1 MASKTVEFIV
11 GIFIILA
18 ILGLMALAFNV
29 SGLVMFGDGQ
39 SYRLTAEFDNIGD
52 LKPRAPVTIGGV
64 KVGQVDKIQLDGQ
77 DFRAKVTLLI
87 QDKYNTLPIDTS
99 AGILT
104 QGLLGSNYVGLSPG
118 FEQQVLKPGERIE
131 TTQSAMI
138 LENLIGQL
146 MYSLKNGGDKPEA
159 ETSQVKPVITG

>member
-1 MASKTVEFIV
+1 MASKTAEFIV
-11 GIFIILA
+11 GIFIILGVLA
-18 ILGLMALAFNV
+18 LMALAFNV
-29 SGLVMFGDGQ
+29 SGLVVFGNSK
-39 SYRLTAEFDNIGD
+39 SYTLTAEFDNIGD

-64 KVGQVDKIQLDGQ
+64 KVGQVEKIQLDEQ

-87 QDKYNTLPIDTS
+87 KDKYNVIPIDTS

-104 QGLLGSNYVGLSPG
+104 QGLLGSNYISLAPG

-146 MYSLKNGGDKPEA
+146 MYSLKSSGNSDEKTPQKTLA
-159 ETSQVKPVITG
+159 T

>member
-1 MASKTVEFIV
+1 MASKTAEFIV

-18 ILGLMALAFNV
+18 VLALMALAFNV
-29 SGLVMFGDGQ
+29 SGLVVFGNSK
-39 SYRLTAEFDNIGD
+39 SYILTAEFDNIGD

-64 KVGQVDKIQLDGQ
+64 KVGQVEKIQLDEQ
-77 DFRAKVTLLI
+77 DFRARVTLLI
-87 QDKYNTLPIDTS
+87 KDKYNLIPIDTS

-104 QGLLGSNYVGLSPG
+104 QGLLGSNYISLSPG

-146 MYSLKNGGDKPEA
+146 MYSLKNGDSKDE
-159 ETSQVKPVITG
+159 ETPKQTLAT

>member
-1 MASKTVEFIV
+1 MASKTAEFIV

-18 ILGLMALAFNV
+18 VLALMALAFNV
-29 SGLVMFGDGQ
+29 SGLVVFGNSK
-39 SYRLTAEFDNIGD
+39 SYTLTAEFDNIGD

-64 KVGQVDKIQLDGQ
+64 KVGQVQKIQLDEQ

-87 QDKYNTLPIDTS
+87 KDRYNLIPIDTS

-104 QGLLGSNYVGLSPG
+104 QGLLGSNYISLSPG

-146 MYSLKNGGDKPEA
+146 MYSLKNNDSKEDT
-159 ETSQVKPVITG
+159 TSKQTLAT